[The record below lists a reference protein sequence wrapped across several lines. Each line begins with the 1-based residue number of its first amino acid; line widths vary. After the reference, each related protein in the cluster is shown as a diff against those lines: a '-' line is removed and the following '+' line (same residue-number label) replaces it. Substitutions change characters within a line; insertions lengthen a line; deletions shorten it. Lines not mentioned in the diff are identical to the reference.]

1 MWGLFHR
8 CIQHKNLSNCNFNH
22 VPFIICHDTSRKL
35 LEAKAMMVG
44 RRGKRHL
51 RSLTVRNCSSR
62 TEGEWTKESK
72 NLFQIWTAGLMTTVS
87 SVMEL
92 GNTERG
98 SCFWRA
104 EKIKFILRFLTWF
117 PALFPS
123 SDQSSPLVL
132 QIHKLLDLLTP
143 AHFSSC
149 LIFLKTTPPPLSP
162 SSLSISLSKDPLSLL
177 PITSST
183 NFLA

>member
-1 MWGLFHR
+1 MSWYLKKAVR
-8 CIQHKNLSNCNFNH
+8 CKGHDGGEKRKETFTKFNCEELLIKDWRRVNQGIKEL
-22 VPFIICHDTSRKL
+22 VPDL
-35 LEAKAMMVG
+35 
-44 RRGKRHL
+44 
-51 RSLTVRNCSSR
+51 
-62 TEGEWTKESK
+62 
-72 NLFQIWTAGLMTTVS
+72 TAGLMMTVS